1 MTMREPLESAS
12 TDDLVKELSRRGAL
26 PPCTCRKWQTYMGVY
41 DRDGYTLRCHGCLR
55 AIGNCT
61 CR

>member
-1 MTMREPLESAS
+1 MSTPRDAS
-12 TDDLVKELSRRGAL
+12 TEELVDELSRRGAL
-26 PPCTCRKWQTYMGVY
+26 PRCKCGRWRTYMGIY

-55 AIGNCT
+55 AVESCT

>member
-1 MTMREPLESAS
+1 MA
-12 TDDLVKELSRRGAL
+12 DLTHVPTEDLAAELLRRNAL
-26 PPCTCRKWQTYMGVY
+26 PRCTCRRWRTYLGAY

-55 AIGNCT
+55 AIARCT

>member
-1 MTMREPLESAS
+1 MSDLSNAS
-12 TDDLVKELSRRGAL
+12 TEELVDELTRRGNL
-26 PPCTCRKWQTYMGVY
+26 PRCRCGKWQTYIDVY

-55 AIGNCT
+55 AIARCM